1 MKLLNPISRR
11 ELEIYCLTLPSGP
24 DFESYEPIYHWK
36 SKNGKSVAAILFDQE
51 TYLFSVLVLRRRT
64 DSRFVKTH
72 YRMGLKT
79 KDEALAEV
87 SEYVKVENP
96 PEPLPSG
103 EPRRASFL
111 KDGKSPIDDHFK
123 LLTETDSHYPALMTI
138 SETYLALPRP
148 DPNFATDFQTENFDS
163 RLFELY
169 LLAAFREQGALV
181 SQDVPSPDFY
191 IERKN
196 HHCWVE
202 AVTANSTS
210 KFSQGLTV
218 PTFAPEEH
226 QERLIG
232 APAVRFAKTLRSKLQ
247 REYEN
252 KPHVSGKPFALAL
265 ADFHAPSSMVWS
277 REALPSYLYGTYA
290 NVEMKEEKRSAVEV
304 PIKTLLGTNSIPAGL
319 FKDPE
324 MSHLSAVIFS
334 NAATLGKFN
343 RMGFLAGW
351 RPPGLKMIRQGI
363 IWDRTPGALDPIKF
377 EFDVLSD
384 EYAALWPW
392 GEAWCQE
399 MEVFHNPN
407 ATHPINF
414 DLLPGACHWFE
425 TKGELLCNTIW
436 ENSVLSSVTK
446 LSWGK

>member
-11 ELEIYCLTLPSGP
+11 ELDVYCLTLPSGP
-24 DFESYEPIYHWK
+24 DFEPYEPIYHWK

-51 TYLFSVLVLRRRT
+51 PYLFSVLILRRRI
-64 DSRFVKTH
+64 DSRFIKTH
-72 YRMGLKT
+72 YQMGLKT

-87 SEYVKVENP
+87 LEYVQVENP
-96 PEPLPSG
+96 LEPLPSG
-103 EPRRASFL
+103 KPKRAPL
-111 KDGKSPIDDHFK
+111 LEQGKSQIGDNFK
-123 LLTETDSHYPALMTI
+123 LLTETLSHYPALMTI
-138 SETYLALPRP
+138 GETYLALPKP
-148 DPNFATDFQTENFDS
+148 DSNFVTDFQTENFDS

-191 IERKN
+191 IERKG

-202 AVTANSTS
+202 AVTANSPS
-210 KFSQGLTV
+210 RFPQGLTV

-232 APAVRFAKTLRSKLQ
+232 APAVRYAKTLRSKLQ
-247 REYEN
+247 REYE
-252 KPHVSGKPFALAL
+252 KLPHVSGKPFAIAI

-277 REALPSYLYGTYA
+277 REALPSFLYGTFA
-290 NVEMKEEKRSAVEV
+290 NVEMKEEKRTAVEV
-304 PIKTLLGTNSIPAGL
+304 PIKTLLGTDNIPAGL
-319 FKDPE
+319 FKNPE

-334 NAATLGKFN
+334 NAATFSKFN

-351 RPPGLKMIRQGI
+351 RPPGLKMIRSGI
-363 IWDRTPGALDPIKF
+363 ICDRTPGALDPIKF

-407 ATHPINF
+407 ATYPINF

-425 TKGELLCNTIW
+425 EKGERLYTTMW
-436 ENSVLSSVTK
+436 ENSILSSETK
-446 LSWGK
+446 LSWEK